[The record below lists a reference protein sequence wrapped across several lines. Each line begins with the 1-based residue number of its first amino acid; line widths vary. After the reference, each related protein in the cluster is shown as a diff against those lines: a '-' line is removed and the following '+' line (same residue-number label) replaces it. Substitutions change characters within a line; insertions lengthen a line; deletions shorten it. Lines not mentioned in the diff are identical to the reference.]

1 MTESATTSPVN
12 FKLEGTVKFN
22 KAKTHR
28 YELKITWNQPAKKLA
43 MIITNF
49 PGSSDGVVMDL
60 TTMLIVNHVSQLGF
74 DGVVMVN
81 LFSALGINEN
91 PKLMTRGVDSVTDQ
105 VILLSANEVKQV
117 ILATGSFTNQN
128 VMAQKRQY
136 SIINGLKKAGFDK
149 KLAMLCDGSGKP
161 AHPLAAKVRKDWHIQ
176 VLSNSKGDK

>member
-1 MTESATTSPVN
+1 MV
-12 FKLEGTVKFN
+12 V
-22 KAKTHR
+22 
-28 YELKITWNQPAKKLA
+28 
-43 MIITNF
+43 TNF

-91 PKLMTRGVDSVTDQ
+91 PKLMANGVDSVTDQ

-117 ILATGSFTNQN
+117 ILATDSFTNQN

-136 SIINGLKKAGFDK
+136 SVLNGLKKVGFTWSESEYS
-149 KLAMLCDGSGKP
+149 L
-161 AHPLAAKVRKDWHIQ
+161 
-176 VLSNSKGDK
+176 